1 MISLELSTIQHNY
14 SAQAML
20 DAAKADFLAH
30 GGHIHVV
37 DLTAS
42 TDRSTLKYGYAGPES
57 ALMGRVKALTDK
69 DLVEVERIRAM
80 ATTMTMRDVIQAT
93 GMGRSKLRIMASNY
107 EFKFQSGA
115 AQRAEAIHNF
125 QVDPEK
131 DARNVERLKAFFAAG
146 LSRPQAARHMGVS
159 MTLVRRL
166 IAQYQIDYPVKNS

>member
-1 MISLELSTIQHNY
+1 MISLELSTIQHNH

-30 GGHIHVV
+30 GGRIHVV
-37 DLTAS
+37 DRTAS

-57 ALMGRVKALTDK
+57 GLMGRVKALTDK
-69 DLVEVERIRAM
+69 ESDEVERIRGM

-107 EFKFQSGA
+107 GFKFQSGT
-115 AQRAEAIHNF
+115 AQRAEAIHSF
-125 QVDPEK
+125 QVDPVK